1 MKKCYVN
8 KSFNI
13 DDKVDQI
20 GQTNNQS
27 SDNILQQNTHH
38 QNNISIESDNKIEK
52 KFNMFDIFYSYRAK
66 LVSMGKKVFKSF
78 NFTENLKTNLLFILF
93 LLEITGQN
101 YDYYICYLISNVF
114 YSIYDYELSVLFFC
128 E

>member
-66 LVSMGKKVFKSF
+66 LLSMGKKVFKSF
-78 NFTENLKTNLLFILF
+78 NFTEN
-93 LLEITGQN
+93 
-101 YDYYICYLISNVF
+101 
-114 YSIYDYELSVLFFC
+114 
-128 E
+128 